1 MKQIL
6 CAALIGLLSN
16 FAVLPLY
23 AQPVDTGDCAGGAD
37 SYVIETLSLEHA
49 KPVTVD
55 YEPGQTVTLTGD
67 AEGQAKLVGRSVVAV
82 NFEPSGHGI
91 GYGVESE
98 SLPPQDVTSLMI
110 IGPNT
115 VSLTAVDTR
124 DCAWLII
131 TGQCAGAN
139 NPDAIANA
147 VATPTRVLI
156 PTPTPAAITEVSIIS
171 HSVTVSHTD
180 AMTDTGNTDVALVEG
195 NEATVREALMQRLG
209 RILLAAALLGLI
221 VLFTMSDLY
230 RLRHEL
236 MEVADWCKRDGRN
249 LLVANYESAKARL
262 RRWLKRLG

>member
-1 MKQIL
+1 MHTMKRIMF
-6 CAALIGLLSN
+6 AALIGLLSN

-23 AQPVDTGDCAGGAD
+23 AQPVDTGDCTGGAD
-37 SYVIETLSLEHA
+37 SYVIEALSLEHA

-55 YEPGQTVTLTGD
+55 YQPGQTVTLAGD
-67 AEGQAKLVGRSVVAV
+67 AEGQTKLVGRSVVAV
-82 NFEPSGHGI
+82 NFAPSGHGL

-110 IGPNT
+110 TGPNT
-115 VSLTAVDTR
+115 VSLTAVDAR

-131 TGQCAGAN
+131 TGQCAGADK
-139 NPDAIANA
+139 PDAIANA

-156 PTPTPAAITEVSIIS
+156 PTPTPAAITEVAIIS
-171 HSVTVSHTD
+171 HTVTVSHTD
-180 AMTDTGNTDVALVEG
+180 AMTDGGHEG
-195 NEATVREALMQRLG
+195 SEATVREALMQRLG

-236 MEVADWCKRDGRN
+236 MKVADWCKRDGWN
-249 LLVANYESAKARL
+249 LLVANYESVKARM
-262 RRWLKRLG
+262 RRWLKRLQ